1 MDIAARLLRMRLV
14 EAQKDIILRSPDS
27 FLGTAPDEEGTAEFA
42 VRFVFPLTKIDTTV
56 GRIRS
61 K

>member
-1 MDIAARLLRMRLV
+1 MDIAARLHRMRLV

-27 FLGTAPDEEGTAEFA
+27 FLGTAPNEEGTAE
-42 VRFVFPLTKIDTTV
+42 FVFPLTKIDTTV
-56 GRIRS
+56 GIIRS